1 MREAESEDTAKDWR
15 TPARSV
21 PTSPSLEYLCEVAA
35 KHPLKESVPKLA
47 VSTAAVCGSV
57 VLGYFWIAAAIAL
70 CTAVVVGIRSS
81 VGCIHKEAE
90 MMDIEQ
96 GAGQSTQPS
105 CEAAPSDDSRVVEGE
120 GGGPPSPNAYTALCK
135 RIWKEVKKAEQE
147 SPKLAAVEV
156 PRRQPESS
164 LSLPAQKQSKAAMW
178 LSSTQG
184 GEKKRGAVTA
194 EALELDRE
202 RKHAAHPPHSP
213 EWECGASQP
222 AVEGP
227 QTHQDLVHDGGA
239 EAIYTTLNS
248 TTQNGCSGGILRP
261 ESPATQCRASV
272 MEERK
277 SSKEMLSVFFGAVRD
292 AWAVASESTVTPQ
305 RETASSSIRSAM
317 RQFWVRA

>member
-1 MREAESEDTAKDWR
+1 MGLRLGRRVASFH
-15 TPARSV
+15 
-21 PTSPSLEYLCEVAA
+21 LCISATV
-35 KHPLKESVPKLA
+35 LK
-47 VSTAAVCGSV
+47 
-57 VLGYFWIAAAIAL
+57 
-70 CTAVVVGIRSS
+70 
-81 VGCIHKEAE
+81 
-90 MMDIEQ
+90 
-96 GAGQSTQPS
+96 
-105 CEAAPSDDSRVVEGE
+105 
-120 GGGPPSPNAYTALCK
+120 K
-135 RIWKEVKKAEQE
+135 RC
-147 SPKLAAVEV
+147 
-156 PRRQPESS
+156 SS
-164 LSLPAQKQSKAAMW
+164 LPVSLQAH
-178 LSSTQG
+178 LFVV
-184 GEKKRGAVTA
+184 EKKRGAVTA

-277 SSKEMLSVFFGAVRD
+277 NKKEMLSVFFGAVRD